1 MLRFTIRYLR
11 YALTALA
18 CVGFGKGPN

>member
-11 YALTALA
+11 YALAALA
-18 CVGFGKGPN
+18 CVGFGKGLQ